1 MSLPNLPCLVKV
13 ISFLQHKCQIHQ
25 DCGFAYKTEE
35 DESNSLWHILQ
46 ATNKMKIDSGQG
58 IQDLMCCN
66 RLILWFCFYR
76 IIDRMPSGNQ
86 LLLRYIICI
95 LHHINQRSE
104 DNLMTSYNL
113 AVCLGPSLLWNEST
127 EMAEQ
132 EASSKTVPQVV
143 QFLIDNAVSVF
154 GENVLDMF
162 GHPPIAPVDS
172 DEEGEEANDRIHT
185 PYNDSLES
193 LSDTEAPM
201 GGLTQMSPSSCS
213 RDSGLILSDPHEDG
227 GEQSD
232 DHSLRQQI
240 IKSKSCDSLTQ
251 NVSARHHPAAMKHL
265 QTQVSSDSLNCDDEY
280 VEIND
285 NFNFLLTK
293 SKSGSHLC
301 YDKEAEGQPKAG
313 NERLRERLASLASRY
328 NEESPSNQ
336 EIGYSSSDSEKSIR
350 YMSNLISW
358 DYYLNI

>member
-1 MSLPNLPCLVKV
+1 
-13 ISFLQHKCQIHQ
+13 
-25 DCGFAYKTEE
+25 
-35 DESNSLWHILQ
+35 
-46 ATNKMKIDSGQG
+46 
-58 IQDLMCCN
+58 
-66 RLILWFCFYR
+66 
-76 IIDRMPSGNQ
+76 
-86 LLLRYIICI
+86 
-95 LHHINQRSE
+95 
-104 DNLMTSYNL
+104 MTSYNL

-143 QFLIDNAVSVF
+143 QYLIDNAISVF
-154 GENVLDMF
+154 GENILDMF

-172 DEEGEEANDRIHT
+172 EDELEEANDRIHT

-193 LSDTEAPM
+193 LSDTEAPR

-227 GEQSD
+227 NHSD

-251 NVSARHHPAAMKHL
+251 NVSRHHPSAMMHL

-285 NFNFLLTK
+285 SFNYLLTK

-301 YDKEAEGQPKAG
+301 YDKEAEGQPKG

-328 NEESPSNQ
+328 NDGESPSNQ
-336 EIGYSSSDSEKSIR
+336 EIGYSSSDSEKSMR
-350 YMSNLISW
+350 YGKLIS
-358 DYYLNI
+358 